1 MSAIDAYVS
10 NEPLISNSAPGKDV
24 FAKILGVPFDFTSS
38 FRPGSRFGPNS
49 LRNAFMNIEI
59 YSHTLNIDLEKLS
72 YLDLGNLQTADVKL
86 MVKRVEEVVKEVVP
100 AHKMA
105 IMGGEHS
112 ITYGAFAAM
121 PEETSLLIFDAHF
134 DLRDELLD
142 LKFSHA
148 TYLRRLLE
156 VRKPKN
162 VMVVGVRAGIQ
173 EEWEQAAKEGIQTI
187 TMDEIMNKSV
197 GSRLEDFVGK
207 SEKLYVSIDLDV
219 LDPATA
225 PGVGNP
231 EPNGLSSKQ
240 LLAYLYTLRE
250 ADILG
255 FDIVE
260 LCPPYDNG
268 STATL
273 AAKLMAEMLCIAQ

>member
-10 NEPLISNSAPGKDV
+10 REPLVSNSAPGKDV

-59 YSHTLNIDLEKLS
+59 YSHTLDIDLEKLS
-72 YLDLGNLQTADVKL
+72 YVDLGNLNTADVML
-86 MVKRVEEVVKEVVP
+86 MVKRLREVVSEIVP
-100 AHKMA
+100 AHKVA

-112 ITYGAFAAM
+112 ITYGAFTAM
-121 PEETSLLIFDAHF
+121 PEDTSLLIFDAHF

-162 VMVVGVRAGIQ
+162 LMVVGVRAGIQ
-173 EEWEQAAKEGIQTI
+173 QEWEYAAREGIQTLTI
-187 TMDEIMNKSV
+187 DEILNKSD
-197 GSRLEDFVGK
+197 GSRLVDFVNK
-207 SEKLYVSIDLDV
+207 SEKLYVSFDLDV

-231 EPNGLSSKQ
+231 EPKGLSSDQ
-240 LLAYLYTLRE
+240 LFSYLYKLRE

-273 AAKLMAEMLCIAQ
+273 AAKLMAEMLCIAK

>member
-10 NEPLISNSAPGKDV
+10 DEPLISNSAARQDV

-49 LRNAFMNIEI
+49 LRTAFMNIEI

-72 YLDLGNLQTADVKL
+72 YLDLGNLQTADVML
-86 MVKRVEEVVKEVVP
+86 MVKRVEEVVKEIVP

-112 ITYGAFAAM
+112 ITYGAFRAM

-187 TMDEIMNKSV
+187 TMDDIMNKSD

-240 LLAYLYTLRE
+240 LLAYMYTMRE

>member
-10 NEPLISNSAPGKDV
+10 DEPLISNSAARQDV

-49 LRNAFMNIEI
+49 LRTAFMNIEI

-72 YLDLGNLQTADVKL
+72 YLDLGNLQTADVML
-86 MVKRVEEVVKEVVP
+86 MVKRVEEVVKEIVP

-112 ITYGAFAAM
+112 ITYGAFRAM

-187 TMDEIMNKSV
+187 TMDDIMNKSD

-231 EPNGLSSKQ
+231 EPNGLSSKL
-240 LLAYLYTLRE
+240 LLAYMYTMRE

>member
-10 NEPLISNSAPGKDV
+10 DEPLISNSAARQDV

-49 LRNAFMNIEI
+49 LRTAFMNIEI

-72 YLDLGNLQTADVKL
+72 YLDLGNLQTADVML
-86 MVKRVEEVVKEVVP
+86 MVKRVEEVVKEIVP

-112 ITYGAFAAM
+112 ITYGAFRAM

-187 TMDEIMNKSV
+187 TMDDIMNKSD

-207 SEKLYVSIDLDV
+207 SKKLYVSIDLDV

-240 LLAYLYTLRE
+240 LLAYLYTMRE

>member
-10 NEPLISNSAPGKDV
+10 DEPLISNSAARQDV

-49 LRNAFMNIEI
+49 LRTAFMNIEI

-72 YLDLGNLQTADVKL
+72 YLDLGNLQTADVML
-86 MVKRVEEVVKEVVP
+86 MVKRVEEVVKEIVP

-112 ITYGAFAAM
+112 ITYGAFRAM

-187 TMDEIMNKSV
+187 TMDDIMNKSD

-240 LLAYLYTLRE
+240 LLAYLYTMGE

>member
-10 NEPLISNSAPGKDV
+10 DEPLISNSAARQDV

-49 LRNAFMNIEI
+49 LRTAFMNIEI

-72 YLDLGNLQTADVKL
+72 YLDLGNLQTADVML
-86 MVKRVEEVVKEVVP
+86 MVKRVEEVVKEIVP

-112 ITYGAFAAM
+112 ITYGAFRAM

-187 TMDEIMNKSV
+187 TMDDIMNKSD

-240 LLAYLYTLRE
+240 LLAYLYTMRE

>member
-1 MSAIDAYVS
+1 
-10 NEPLISNSAPGKDV
+10 
-24 FAKILGVPFDFTSS
+24 
-38 FRPGSRFGPNS
+38 
-49 LRNAFMNIEI
+49 MNIEI
-59 YSHTLNIDLEKLS
+59 YSHTLDIDLEKLS
-72 YLDLGNLQTADVKL
+72 YLDLGNLSTADVML
-86 MVKRVEEVVKEVVP
+86 MVKRVEEVVKEIVP
-100 AHKMA
+100 DHKVA

-112 ITYGAFAAM
+112 VTYGAFSAM

-187 TMDEIMNKSV
+187 TMDDIMNKSG

-240 LLAYLYTLRE
+240 LLAYLYTKRD

>member
-10 NEPLISNSAPGKDV
+10 DEPLISNSAARQDV

-49 LRNAFMNIEI
+49 LRTAFMNIEI
-59 YSHTLNIDLEKLS
+59 YSHTLNIDLEKRS
-72 YLDLGNLQTADVKL
+72 YLDLGNLQTADVML
-86 MVKRVEEVVKEVVP
+86 MVKRVEEVVKEIVP

-112 ITYGAFAAM
+112 ITYGAFRAM

-187 TMDEIMNKSV
+187 TMDDIMNKSD

-207 SEKLYVSIDLDV
+207 SKKLYVSIDLDV

-240 LLAYLYTLRE
+240 LLAYLYTMRE